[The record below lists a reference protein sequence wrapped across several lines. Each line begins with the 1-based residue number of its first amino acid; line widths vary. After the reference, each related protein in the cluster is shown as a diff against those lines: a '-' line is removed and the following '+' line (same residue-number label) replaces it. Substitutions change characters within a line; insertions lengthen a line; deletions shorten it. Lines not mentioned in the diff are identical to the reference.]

1 MTRTAL
7 VAYHGRCF
15 DGMCSA
21 ALVSRVLTEVRGPA
35 LSFDYRGLEHQ
46 PGGSHVPADVLAGEI
61 NAVVDFRYSTSSKL
75 DWWFDHHGT
84 GIVGEEERSHFER
97 AKAAGATKFFEPEYG
112 SCCKLIADVATQQLG
127 LDVSAY
133 AEMVRWADVIDT
145 AGFPDARTA
154 VELREPALQLM
165 TVIEAHGNDAFLV
178 PRIVELR
185 EGASLQDVATSRV
198 VSELFAPLLEQHQQ
212 TIAAI
217 QQRARFRDGVVEF
230 DLIGSGDDR
239 YNKFIPYF
247 LHPDARYCVAVT
259 AGPKRTKVSVG
270 SNPWAKV
277 PRTHDISALCA
288 RYGGGGHPVVGAVSL
303 PADASERARA
313 VAGEIAAALRVG

>member
-21 ALVSRVLTEVRGPA
+21 VAASRLLEAVRGPGLA
-35 LSFDYRGLEHQ
+35 FEYRGLEHQ
-46 PGGSHVPADVLAGEI
+46 PGGSHVPPEALTGDL
-61 NAVVDFRYSTSSKL
+61 NAVVDFRYTTSPKL

-84 GIVGEEERSHFER
+84 GIVGDEERAHFASNPTR
-97 AKAAGATKFFEPEYG
+97 GATMFFEPSYG
-112 SCCKLIADVATQQLG
+112 SCCKLIADVATQKLG
-127 LDVSAY
+127 LDFSAL
-133 AEMVRWADVIDT
+133 AEMVRWADIIDT
-145 AGFPDARTA
+145 ASFADARTA

-165 TVIEAHGNDAFLV
+165 TVIEAHGNDAFLA

-185 EGASLQDVATSRV
+185 NGASLHDVATSRS
-198 VSELFAPLLEQHQQ
+198 VSELFAPLFEQHQR

-217 QQRARFRDGVVEF
+217 DQRARCSDGVVEF

-259 AGPKRTKVSVG
+259 AGATRTKVSVG
-270 SNPWAKV
+270 SNPWSKV
-277 PRTHDISALCA
+277 PRTHDISELCA

-303 PADASERARA
+303 PRDAADKARA
-313 VAGEIAAALRVG
+313 IAAEIAAALRVG

>member
-1 MTRTAL
+1 MKQTAL

-21 ALVSRVLTEVRGPA
+21 VAASRLLEAVHGPG
-35 LSFDYRGLEHQ
+35 LCFEYRGLDHQ
-46 PGGSHVPADVLAGEI
+46 PGGSFVPPEVLTGDL
-61 NAVVDFRYSTSSKL
+61 NAVVDFRYTTSPKL

-84 GIVGEEERSHFER
+84 GIVGSEERAHFESEHAR
-97 AKAAGATKFFEPEYG
+97 GAHKFFEPEYG
-112 SCCKLIADVATQQLG
+112 SCCKLIADVASQKLG
-127 LDVSAY
+127 LDFSSLD
-133 AEMVRWADVIDT
+133 EIVRWADIIDT
-145 AGFPDARTA
+145 ARFADARTA

-165 TVIEAHGNDAFLV
+165 TVIEAHGNDAFLA

-185 EGASLQDVATSRV
+185 EGASLHDVATSRE
-198 VSELFAPLLEQHQQ
+198 VSQLFTPLFEQHQR
-212 TIAAI
+212 TITAIEQAA
-217 QQRARFRDGVVEF
+217 RCEGGVVEF

-247 LHPDARYCVAVT
+247 LHPEARYCVALT

-270 SNPWAKV
+270 SNPWSAV
-277 PRTHDISALCA
+277 SRTHDISELCA

-303 PADASERARA
+303 PSDAADKARA
-313 VAGEIAAALRVG
+313 IAAEIAAALRIG

>member
-1 MTRTAL
+1 MARTAL

-21 ALVSRVLTEVRGPA
+21 VAASRLLEAVEGPG
-35 LSFDYRGLEHQ
+35 LRFEYRGLDHQ
-46 PGGSHVPADVLAGEI
+46 PGGSFVPPEVLTGDL
-61 NAVVDFRYSTSSKL
+61 NAVVDFRYSTSPKL

-84 GIVGEEERSHFER
+84 GIVGDEERASFEEAR
-97 AKAAGATKFFEPEYG
+97 KRGGHVFFEPAYG
-112 SCCKLIADVATQQLG
+112 SCCKLIADVATGKLG
-127 LDVSAY
+127 LDFSALG
-133 AEMVRWADVIDT
+133 EMVRWADIIDT

-165 TVIEAHGNDAFLV
+165 TVIEAHGNDAFLA

-185 EGASLQDVATSRV
+185 EGASLEDIATAPAVRG
-198 VSELFAPLLEQHQQ
+198 LFEPLFEQHQR
-212 TIAAI
+212 TISAI
-217 QQRARFRDGVVEF
+217 AERARCADGVVEF

-247 LHPDARYCVAVT
+247 LHPEARYCVAVT
-259 AGPKRTKVSVG
+259 AGPKRTKISVG
-270 SNPWAKV
+270 SNPWATV
-277 PRTHDISALCA
+277 PRTHDISELCA

-303 PADASERARA
+303 PAGAADKARSIAAEIA
-313 VAGEIAAALRVG
+313 VALRQG

>member
-21 ALVSRVLTEVRGPA
+21 ALVSRVLDEVRGPG
-35 LSFDYRGLEHQ
+35 LSFEYRGLEHQ
-46 PGGSHVPADVLAGEI
+46 PGGSHVPPDVLTGQI
-61 NAVVDFRYSTSSKL
+61 NAVVDFRYSTSPKL
-75 DWWFDHHGT
+75 EWWFDHHGT
-84 GIVGEEERSHFER
+84 GIVGDEERAHFER
-97 AKAAGATKFFEPEYG
+97 ERTHGTKFFEPAYG
-112 SCCKLIADVATQQLG
+112 SCCKLIADVATQKLG
-127 LDVSAY
+127 LDVSSQD
-133 AEMVRWADVIDT
+133 EMVRWADIIDT
-145 AGFPDARTA
+145 ASFADARTA

-165 TVIEAHGNDAFLV
+165 TVIEAHGDDAFLV

-185 EGASLQDVATSRV
+185 EGASLHEVATSRA
-198 VSELFAPLLEQHQQ
+198 VSELFAPLFEQHHL

-217 QQRARFRDGVVEF
+217 EQRARFGDGVVEF

-270 SNPWAKV
+270 SNPWAIV

-303 PADASERARA
+303 PAGAAEKARA
-313 VAGEIAAALRVG
+313 IAAEIASALRVG